1 MDALA
6 ELVNQRRQQLLD
18 VVERVCGACGKTCC
32 HQGTMMGSTDLRRL
46 HKGLQLDPRLRARL
60 GAGLRQRGGELR
72 TELEAMEQ
80 IARLL
85 ERADS
90 GEKGAELELL
100 RERLDEWRRF
110 CDRLESPEEWTFEG
124 LGLLLRFSAIRANVL
139 RVLREFPGAVEALAN
154 HAALGG
160 LLHAGGRRMAP
171 PACLFLGTEGCLAE
185 GWKPAKCANFF
196 CAGEP
201 NLLAE
206 ITAEMGFEDFVRA
219 NFRTMSPNEVLS
231 YVELELALGREF
243 LEPKVLIQPNAGL
256 AEALDRLLRLQFVAV
271 ESRREA
277 GPFMWSTAEAYGRL
291 CKLPP
296 TVAYVVEADEVSGG
310 GLYEL
315 AVALDRLR
323 VEGTPPAFY
332 LRAERLSESSFLPHP
347 LWADQMM
354 SQPLG
359 FLDLIVV
366 ER

>member
-1 MDALA
+1 MNVLA
-6 ELVNQRRQQLLD
+6 GSVNQRRQQLLE
-18 VVERVCGACGKTCC
+18 VVDRVCGDCGKTCC
-32 HQGTMMGSTDLRRL
+32 HQGTMMGSADLRRL
-46 HKGLQLDPRLRARL
+46 YKGLMLDPRLRARL
-60 GAGLRQRGGELR
+60 ETGLCRRGVELR

-80 IARLL
+80 VTAILARGDGG
-85 ERADS
+85 ERQS
-90 GEKGAELELL
+90 ELALL
-100 RERLDEWRRF
+100 RDRLGEWRRF
-110 CDRLESPEEWTFEG
+110 CDRLESHEEWTLDS

-139 RVLREFPGAVEALAN
+139 RVLREFPGALEALSA
-154 HAALGG
+154 HAALEG
-160 LLHAGGRRMAP
+160 LIHAGGRRMAP
-171 PACLFLGTEGCLAE
+171 PPCLFLGAEGCLAE

-206 ITAEMGFEDFVRA
+206 ITAEMSFEDFVRA
-219 NFRTMSPNEVLS
+219 NFRTLTPHEVLR
-231 YVELELALGREF
+231 YLELELSLGRDF

-256 AEALDRLLRLQFVAV
+256 VEALDKLLRNEFIAV
-271 ESRREA
+271 EKRKEA

-291 CKLPP
+291 SKMPA
-296 TVAYVVEADEVSGG
+296 TVAYVMEADEVSGG

-332 LRAERLSESSFLPHP
+332 LLAERLSQSSFLPHP

-359 FLDLIVV
+359 FLDLIVTEV
-366 ER
+366 